1 MFVTID
7 WLIQNQTTKIEKFE
21 VTIKLYIYATRKIK
35 NDIKLVNDTQE
46 TVYFIYSHS
55 YTRH

>member
-7 WLIQNQTTKIEKFE
+7 WLIQNQTTIIEKSN

-35 NDIKLVNDTQE
+35 NV
-46 TVYFIYSHS
+46 
-55 YTRH
+55 